1 MHIGISTPAVTLYPP
16 TVSPWEEDATVDDLV
31 QVAVT
36 ADRLGFDHLTCS
48 EHIAVPT
55 AVARERG
62 GTYWDALATLSF
74 LAGQTE
80 QIRLATSVVVL
91 GYHHPLA
98 LAKRYGTLDLL
109 SGGRLVLGVG
119 VGSLREEFDLLGAEF
134 EGRGEIA
141 DDALRALRAA
151 LSGPLPRYEGS
162 HFEFSDLVVSPH
174 AQQEHVPFWIG
185 GRTRRSL
192 RRAAELGDGWMPFG
206 LAPDEIRELLG
217 GVPLPTPFDVVLPT
231 PPLDPGADADGVRGV
246 LRTLEEAGAT
256 HVTASLRAASAAHY
270 VEQLNALRELMN
282 HSDRVQ
288 WSSRHPAPTDAA
300 ARCGVTTDRE

>member
-1 MHIGISTPAVTLYPP
+1 MRIGISTPIVTLYPP
-16 TVSPWEEDATVDDLV
+16 TVSAWEQTATVEDLR
-31 QVAVT
+31 QVAIT

-48 EHIAVPT
+48 EHVAVPT
-55 AVARERG
+55 TVATERG

-109 SGGRLVLGVG
+109 SGGRLVLGLG
-119 VGSLREEFDLLGAEF
+119 VGSLREEFDLLGAVF

-151 LSGPLPRYEGS
+151 LSDRTPRYEGT

-174 AQQEHVPFWIG
+174 AVQDRVPLWIG
-185 GRTRRSL
+185 GRSRRSL

-206 LAPDEIRELLG
+206 LTPQQIRDLLAS
-217 GVPLPTPFDVVLPT
+217 VPPPPSFDVVLPT
-231 PPLDPGADADGVRGV
+231 PPLDPGADADGARG
-246 LRTLEEAGAT
+246 TLEALQEAGAT
-256 HVTASLRAASAAHY
+256 HVTASLRARSATHY
-270 VEQLNALRELMN
+270 VEQLEALHAL
-282 HSDRVQ
+282 
-288 WSSRHPAPTDAA
+288 A
-300 ARCGVTTDRE
+300 